1 MKRFDVSDLV
11 ETNEQEPIEIRKLK
25 KRIDELLHMLE
36 EGQILELTRHG
47 KVFGRVKLESEEKP
61 YREQDKPKAFLT
73 ETDRL
78 ATQISAYA
86 PEKVDA
92 VEIVREMRRD
102 FNE

>member
-1 MKRFDVSDLV
+1 MKRFDVSELL
-11 ETNEQEPIEIRKLK
+11 ETNEVDKLK
-25 KRIDELLHMLE
+25 KQINELLLMLE
-36 EGQILELTRHG
+36 EGQTLELTKHG
-47 KVFGRVKLESEEKP
+47 KFFARVRSESEEKRP
-61 YREQDKPKAFLT
+61 REQDKPKAFPT

-78 ATQISAYA
+78 AAQISAYA